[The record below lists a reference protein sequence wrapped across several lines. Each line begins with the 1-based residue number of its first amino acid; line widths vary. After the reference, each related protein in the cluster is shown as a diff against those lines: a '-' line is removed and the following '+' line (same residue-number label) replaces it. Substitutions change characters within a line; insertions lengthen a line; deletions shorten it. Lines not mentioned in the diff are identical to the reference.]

1 MLTLEEYKNEKEY
14 YLNFFKGIDA
24 EKNNFK
30 QIFDYHFPIVK
41 IQIKYFQKFNPDVNI
56 DKKEAENLLNQ
67 SNFLFSKY
75 DFSIDKKLLNEFFTE
90 LLQFININC
99 KIIDKI
105 NNDINS
111 LSNPTLN
118 KLKNS
123 YIFSTLSE
131 NISKEEKEKFF
142 LWYGILVPFYSKISF
157 QIKNQIDLS
166 IWKENICPI
175 CGESPSIARLDK
187 ENGKRFLWCNLCQIE
202 WAFSRVCCV
211 NCKNTNTD
219 TLKYFYVE
227 EDRTHRVDV
236 CEECKTY
243 IKTCDEQLADKKMY
257 LMIENII
264 TFFLDIISLKNGYK
278 VLEKNENK
286 M

>member
-1 MLTLEEYKNEKEY
+1 MISLEEYKNEKEY
-14 YLNFFKGIDA
+14 YLNFFHGFDI

-41 IQIKYFQKFNPDVNI
+41 IQIEYFQKFNLEINI
-56 DKKEAENLLNQ
+56 DKKEAEDLLNQ
-67 SNFLFSKY
+67 SKFLLTKY
-75 DFSIDKKLLNEFFTE
+75 NFSIEKKILNAIFIE
-90 LLQFININC
+90 LLPLINIDS

-105 NNDINS
+105 NNEINS
-111 LSNPTLN
+111 LSNFTFNELKFN
-118 KLKNS
+118 LKN
-123 YIFSTLSE
+123 ID
-131 NISKEEKEKFF
+131 EEKEKSF
-142 LWYGILVPFYSKISF
+142 LWYGILVPFYSKISS

-175 CGESPSIARLDK
+175 CGEISTIARLDK
-187 ENGKRFLWCNLCQIE
+187 ENGKRFLWCNLCQTE
-202 WAFSRVCCV
+202 WTFPRACCI

-219 TLKYFYVE
+219 TLKYFYLE

-264 TFFLDIISLKNGYK
+264 TYFLDIVAFKNGYK
-278 VLEKNENK
+278 TLEKNYK
-286 M
+286 K